1 MNPFANMSAQ
11 EMETMRFQNPEE
23 FARLSALLDS
33 PNPNSKTVQYRN
45 GLVVSAGDVPR
56 PE

>member
-1 MNPFANMSAQ
+1 MNPFANMTAQ

-33 PNPNSKTVQYRN
+33 PNANSKTVQYRN
-45 GLVVSAGDVPR
+45 GLVVTDDVPR